1 MTERIQIKTIACDFD
16 VLQYTTHIYLMQV
29 PSILHRANHI
39 VSAMYH
45 CGRDVAYFVQIVHD
59 PPIMVKPSTM
69 DKIMAVYKAIG

>member
-1 MTERIQIKTIACDFD
+1 MTERIQTKTIACVFD

-69 DKIMAVYKAIG
+69 NKIMAVESN